1 MSNVQLD
8 LEDLRKWAAFSFFTG
23 IFPPKTS
30 GLNSMS
36 LISFWRFVEW
46 ADLSSTAF
54 KRLTQ
59 KSLLPTIG
67 FTVSSFIISLKKVK
81 NSQSQFKTIV
91 LAVHSGKYCKFSD
104 KRAIYDKNQIAKVP
118 KIPRVSI

>member
-23 IFPPKTS
+23 ILPPKTS

-67 FTVSSFIISLKKVK
+67 FTVSSFIISLKK
-81 NSQSQFKTIV
+81 SE
-91 LAVHSGKYCKFSD
+91 KFTESIQD
-104 KRAIYDKNQIAKVP
+104 DSFGCAQWEILQIFG
-118 KIPRVSI
+118 